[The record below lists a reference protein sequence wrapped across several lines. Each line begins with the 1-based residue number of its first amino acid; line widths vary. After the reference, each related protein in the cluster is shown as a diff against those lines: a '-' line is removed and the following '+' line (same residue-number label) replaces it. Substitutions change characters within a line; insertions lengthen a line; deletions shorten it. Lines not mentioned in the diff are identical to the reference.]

1 MSFPHSTPTA
11 PEPLAVSC
19 ILPVYNEEGCLEALL
34 NELTA
39 ELNGL
44 GRPFEIICV
53 DDRSRDNSLD
63 LLTRLR
69 ADHHRLQVVRHTR
82 NLGQSA
88 AFATGFQVARGQIL
102 ITMDADMQHDPADI
116 PRLLRALTPET
127 DMVCGIRANR
137 RDNWIKRISSRM
149 ANRFRDMVSGDR
161 IADAG
166 CTFRVLRRTALP
178 ELPVFNG
185 MHRFLPTLLRCRGL
199 TVVELPI
206 NHRPRI
212 SGVSKYG
219 IGNRLWRGLL
229 DCVAV
234 RWYAQ
239 RAIPARRWEH
249 LPNPAL
255 RRPPHE

>member
-1 MSFPHSTPTA
+1 MPSIPVPSVPPA
-11 PEPLAVSC
+11 ISC
-19 ILPVYNEEGCLEALL
+19 ILPVHNEEGCLEALL
-34 NELTA
+34 DELAAVLT
-39 ELNGL
+39 GL
-44 GRPFEIICV
+44 GRPSEIICV
-53 DDRSRDNSLD
+53 DDGSLDGSLD
-63 LLTRLR
+63 LLTRLC
-69 ADHHRLQVVRHTR
+69 ADHDRLRLVRHTR

-88 AFATGFQVARGQIL
+88 AFATGFQVARGKIL

-116 PRLLRALTPET
+116 PRLLHALTPET

-137 RDNWIKRISSRM
+137 RDTRVKRVSSRL
-149 ANRFRDMVSGDR
+149 ANSFRDLVSGDR

-166 CTFRVLRRTALP
+166 CTFRILRRTALP

-199 TVVELPI
+199 TVVEMPI

-212 SGVSKYG
+212 TGVSKYG

-229 DCVAV
+229 DCIAV
-234 RWYAQ
+234 RWYAG

-249 LPNPAL
+249 VPNPDP
-255 RRPPHE
+255 PPHD

>member
-1 MSFPHSTPTA
+1 MLSTPRSPSA
-11 PEPLAVSC
+11 LWPLAVSC

-39 ELNGL
+39 QLNGL
-44 GRPFEIICV
+44 GRPSEIICV
-53 DDRSRDNSLD
+53 DDCSRDGSLA

-69 ADHHRLQVVRHTR
+69 TDHHRLRIVRHTR

-102 ITMDADMQHDPADI
+102 ITMDADMQHDPTDI

-137 RDNWIKRISSRM
+137 RDNWIKRVSSRL

-166 CTFRVLRRTALP
+166 CTFRALRRTALP
-178 ELPVFNG
+178 ELLVFNG

-234 RWYAQ
+234 RWYAR

-249 LPNPAL
+249 VPNPVS
-255 RRPPHE
+255 PPHD